1 MAVFRKEITLQTLG
15 ETQVIDITDRI
26 REVVGACS
34 ITDGIVNVFAPGATA
49 GISTIEFEPGCVRD
63 LQAAFERIAP
73 RDGQYDHNER
83 WGDGNGFSHVR
94 AAMMG
99 PSMTVPV
106 SAGQLVLGAW
116 QQVICVDFDNG
127 ARERRL
133 VVTVV
138 GP

>member
-1 MAVFRKEITLQTLG
+1 MAVFRKEITLQTRG
-15 ETQVIDITDRI
+15 ETQVIDITDQV
-26 REVVGACS
+26 REAVGGCS
-34 ITDGIVNVFAPGATA
+34 ITEGIVHVFAPGATA
-49 GISTIEFEPGCVRD
+49 GISTIEYEAGCIRD
-63 LQAAFERIAP
+63 LQEAFERVAP
-73 RDGQYDHNER
+73 RDGHYHHNER

-99 PSMTVPV
+99 PSMSVPLA
-106 SAGQLVLGAW
+106 AGELVLGTW

-127 ARERRL
+127 PRERRL